1 MAPEVKTAGL
11 MNAFIEKHR
20 VKRGQHI
27 RKRAREFGEV
37 VKDEHRTAARGGAGI
52 NMFGEPRSAPGE
64 PPAMETGS
72 LFAQIDQGVDADV
85 RKREARVIANY
96 KVLED
101 GTRRMEPRPLGRIAL
116 AKYRGRVR

>member
-1 MAPEVKTAGL
+1 MPEVKTAGL
-11 MNAFIEKHR
+11 LNAFIDKHR
-20 VKRGQHI
+20 VKRGLHI
-27 RKRAREFGEV
+27 RRRAREYAEV
-37 VKDEHRTAARGGAGI
+37 VKEEHRTAPRGGSGI

-64 PPAMETGS
+64 PPAMETGR

-101 GTRRMEPRPLGRIAL
+101 GTRRIEPRPLARIAL